1 MTRKGECRGHA
12 GSGGSHMQRAG
23 ESGRH
28 VSQHPVKDCLLP
40 RAAESQ
46 ELRTKG
52 QNTHWGGRRAV
63 MGPCWE
69 QFQWNYEGR
78 KQVATE
84 E

>member
-1 MTRKGECRGHA
+1 
-12 GSGGSHMQRAG
+12 MQRAG
-23 ESGRH
+23 ESGCH

-40 RAAESQ
+40 RVAESQ

-52 QNTHWGGRRAV
+52 QNTHWGGLRAV
-63 MGPCWE
+63 MGPCRE